1 MNACEERECSMT
13 PSPFI
18 LFYILYVARLCD
30 ELDDISACDI
40 VILAFSGGIRKKSE
54 GSSTSFKIILGGAQL
69 DHPCFRHYSLYLASS
84 HNKPSYSY
92 REHTLI

>member
-1 MNACEERECSMT
+1 MT

-30 ELDDISACDI
+30 ELDDTTVCEI
-40 VILAFSGGIRKKSE
+40 VTLAFSDGIRKKSE
-54 GSSTSFKIILGGAQL
+54 GNSTSFKILLGGAHL
-69 DHPCFRHYSLYLASS
+69 DHRWFRHYSFYLASS